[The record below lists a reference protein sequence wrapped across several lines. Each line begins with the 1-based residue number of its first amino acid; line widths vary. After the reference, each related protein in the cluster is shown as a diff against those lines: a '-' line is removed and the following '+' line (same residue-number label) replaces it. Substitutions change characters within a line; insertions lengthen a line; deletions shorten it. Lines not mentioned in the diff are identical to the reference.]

1 MIWVI
6 SDIHGMYD
14 RLLNLIQ
21 KIPENDKIIFLGDYI
36 DRGPDS
42 KLVLDLL
49 FQLKDRAIFLK
60 GNHEDMMI
68 DYLENNGKYL
78 EGIWFRNGG
87 LHTLKSFNN
96 NVEDK
101 YIDFLKSLKL
111 YHIEEIE
118 GVKYLFVHAGVRYG
132 ITLEDQ
138 SERDLLWIRSEFYMQ
153 NYKYDDY
160 IVIHGHTPTSYISGE
175 YNVYFHM
182 MNNIYNTNN
191 IKDELDNLISIDID
205 TGCVYGGKLTAFGIG
220 KNYRILYG

>member
-1 MIWVI
+1 MIWAI

-68 DYLENNGKYL
+68 DYLENNDKYL

-87 LHTLKSFNN
+87 LYTLKSFNN
-96 NVEDK
+96 NLEDK

-111 YHIEEIE
+111 FHIEQINNQ
-118 GVKYLFVHAGVRYG
+118 KYLFVHAGVRYG
-132 ITLEDQ
+132 VKLDEQT
-138 SERDLLWIRSEFYMQ
+138 ERDLLWIRSDFYMQ
-153 NYKYDDY
+153 NERYNDY
-160 IVIHGHTPTSYISGE
+160 IVIHGHTPTFYITGE
-175 YNVYFHM
+175 YDVYYHKDEN
-182 MNNIYNTNN
+182 NNI
-191 IKDELDNLISIDID
+191 ISIDID
-205 TGCVYGGKLTAFGIG
+205 TGCVYGGKLTALGIG
-220 KNYRILYG
+220 ENYRILYG